1 MINPLYEPFPET
13 VTADGVEYPILTDFR
28 EWIRFADMLND
39 KAIADRTKL
48 VLMTQW
54 FEITPERITGELFK
68 AVVAFYRADALGP
81 EKSQY
86 DDCCDDDIVQR
97 PPLLDWKYDAKY
109 IIGDFLRC
117 YGIDLLTAEMHW
129 WHFRCLFS
137 ALPEDSTVQK
147 RIAYRSVD
155 AGIIKNEKERQRIL
169 AIQRQIAIPF
179 EYDEDMIAAAL
190 KGTM

>member
-68 AVVAFYRADALGP
+68 AVVAFYRADALEP
-81 EKSQY
+81 EKSQD

-129 WHFRCLFS
+129 WRFRCLFS